1 MVIKHYAKLL
11 LCSFNKAFF
20 KYKMH
25 QECCITLSFWSNEI
39 KYAQRELSAFMY
51 LHSAFQALYVKM

>member
-1 MVIKHYAKLL
+1 MSNY

-39 KYAQRELSAFMY
+39 KYAQREVSAFMF